1 MIPIR
6 LSLRNFMCYR
16 DTAEV
21 LDLTGVH
28 LACLAGENGA
38 GKSAL
43 LEAMTW
49 SLWGRARDRMMDDE
63 LISKGATEMEI
74 DFHFGMGSEH
84 YRVIRKRARKGNAGT
99 TMLDVMVSESGEES
113 SWKTISGATV
123 RESQQRINQLLKLDY
138 ETFINSAF
146 ILQGRADEFTV
157 KNPADRKRIL
167 ADILGL
173 AQYDRL
179 EEAAKEESRERKARM
194 NELEGAIR
202 QVDVELLKRPSYEQN
217 LEEVEAQLLDAQE
230 NLSTSRAELIEL
242 QAQVQALD
250 HNRGRLKELQERQRN
265 REGIML
271 TAKARLENNTT
282 RKTELV
288 ALLARREEIE
298 KGYAEWQR
306 VQEEERRLNEA
317 LASMRRLE
325 NEQSALERQI
335 DGEKIRLE
343 STAANHREHIR
354 KLGSNL
360 ASRGVL
366 ENQLAEVLD
375 KLRKLEQLQ
384 VQYEDTR
391 CQRENLDVR
400 MQTLTREL
408 TQAKDE
414 GLQLRQK
421 LDLIMST
428 HAESNGHV
436 GCPLCGADLTADT
449 LRRVQTSY
457 EDDIKQKR
465 LDYDRKNKELEGIN
479 KQIVAAE
486 RKLTQ
491 EREDLKP
498 LEMHR
503 QREANVRAKISGLD
517 MDEQQLARE
526 EAALVEVR
534 MRLDEGDYAHE
545 ARTAMLALQ
554 ARMRS
559 LAYDEEAHHAVSRRV
574 ATMRAEQYD
583 QLYHRLQNA
592 ERELASVEQ
601 YIEDDTLHL
610 DAWTAERAV
619 DAEEIGT
626 LLPKLGQW
634 EIVRQQHAEKVTE
647 EKWLAGM
654 VSEMGEK
661 RGGLKRQIE
670 HCDGLQEEKGRYT
683 TEYNK
688 AVEEKVAYDELAV
701 AFGKKGIQAMI
712 IENIIPEVEEEA
724 NKLLHRM
731 TDGRMTVQFATQRD
745 AKSSKNVIE
754 TLDINISDEI
764 GTRAYEMYSGGEAFR
779 VNLAVRIALS
789 KLLARRAGTQLQTLV
804 IDEGFGSQDG
814 QGREKLVSAIHS
826 IEGDFER
833 ILVITHIEELKDE
846 FPVRITIVKTP
857 TGSRILMG
865 EGELA
870 SAA

>member
-1 MIPIR
+1 
-6 LSLRNFMCYR
+6 RNFMCYR
-16 DTAEV
+16 DAAEV

-28 LACLAGENGA
+28 LACLAGETGA

-49 SLWGRARDRMMDDE
+49 ALWGRARDRMMDDE
-63 LISKGATEMEI
+63 LISKGATEMEV

-84 YRVIRKRARKGNAGT
+84 YRVIRKRARKGNNGT
-99 TMLDVMVSESGEES
+99 TMLDVMVSDGGEES
-113 SWKTISGATV
+113 TWKTISGSTV
-123 RESQQRINQLLKLDY
+123 RESQHRITQLLKLDY

-173 AQYDRL
+173 SQYDRL
-179 EEAAKEESRERKARM
+179 EEAAKEEARERKARM
-194 NELEGAIR
+194 NELEGTIKQIDA
-202 QVDVELLKRPSYEQN
+202 QLLVRPEAEKQ
-217 LEEVEAQLLDAQE
+217 LVEVEAQLIDAQE
-230 NLSTSRAELIEL
+230 SLATSRAELVEL
-242 QAQVQALD
+242 HAQVQGLD
-250 HNRGRLKELQERQRN
+250 HNRDRLRELQERQRS
-265 REGIML
+265 REGMML
-271 TAKARLENNTT
+271 TSKARLENNTT
-282 RKTELV
+282 RKTDLV
-288 ALLARREEIE
+288 VLIARRGEIE
-298 KGYAEWQR
+298 QGYAGWQR

-317 LASMRRLE
+317 LASMRRME

-335 DGEKIRLE
+335 DGERIRLE
-343 STAANHREHIR
+343 STTTHHREQLR

-366 ENQLAEVLD
+366 ESQLSEVLD
-375 KLRKLEQLQ
+375 KLRRFEQLQ
-384 VQYEDTR
+384 DRHEDTR
-391 CQRENLDVR
+391 CLRDNLDVKMR
-400 MQTLTREL
+400 TLKSEL
-408 TQAKDE
+408 DACEEEGRQLAAK
-414 GLQLRQK
+414 LK
-421 LDLIMST
+421 LIMT
-428 HAESNGHV
+428 AHAEGQGHAD
-436 GCPLCGADLTADT
+436 CPLCGSDLTADA
-449 LRRVQTSY
+449 LKRVQASY
-457 EDDIKQKR
+457 DHDIKQKR
-465 LDYDRKNKELEGIN
+465 LEYERKRKELDAVNKE
-479 KQIVAAE
+479 IVA
-486 RKLTQ
+486 TQ
-491 EREDLKP
+491 KKYAQEADELKP

-503 QREANVRAKISGLD
+503 QREANLKASIAGLD
-517 MDEQQLARE
+517 MDEQQLAKE
-526 EAALVEVR
+526 EAALVQVR
-534 MRLDEGDYAHE
+534 MKLDEGDYAHE
-545 ARTAMLALQ
+545 AREALLALQ

-559 LAYDEEAHHAVSRRV
+559 LAYDEEAHRAVSRRV
-574 ATMRAEQYD
+574 AEMRGQQYD
-583 QLYHRLQNA
+583 QLYHKLQNA

-601 YIEDDTLHL
+601 FIEDDTLHL
-610 DAWTAERAV
+610 EAWTAERAV

-634 EIVRQQHAEKVTE
+634 EIVKQQHAEKLDE

-654 VSEMGEK
+654 VSRLGEQ
-661 RGGLKRQIE
+661 RGGLKTQIE
-670 HCDGLQEEKGRYT
+670 HCEQQQEEKGRYT

-688 AVEEKVAYDELAV
+688 AAEEKAAYDELAT

-745 AKSSKNVIE
+745 AKSSKSVIE

-814 QGREKLVSAIHS
+814 QGREKLVSAIRS

-846 FPVRITIVKTP
+846 FPVRINIIKTP
-857 TGSRILMG
+857 GGSHIMMN

-870 SAA
+870 PAA

>member
-1 MIPIR
+1 
-6 LSLRNFMCYR
+6 MCYR
-16 DTAEV
+16 DSAEV

-49 SLWGRARDRMMDDE
+49 ALWGRARDRMMDDE
-63 LISKGATEMEI
+63 LISKGATEMEV

-84 YRVIRKRARKGNAGT
+84 YRVIRKRARKGNTGT
-99 TMLDVMVSESGEES
+99 TMLDVMVSDSGEES
-113 SWKTISGATV
+113 SWKTISGSTV
-123 RESQQRINQLLKLDY
+123 RESQHHIGQFLKLDY

-179 EEAAKEESRERKARM
+179 EEVAKEEARERKARM
-194 NELEGAIR
+194 NELEGTIR
-202 QVDVELLKRPSYEQN
+202 QIDAQLLKRPTYEQE
-217 LEEVEAQLLDAQE
+217 LVEAEAQLIDAQE
-230 NLSTSRAELIEL
+230 SLATSRSDLVEIQSQMQSLE
-242 QAQVQALD
+242 
-250 HNRGRLKELQERQRN
+250 HNRGRLRELQERQRN

-288 ALLARREEIE
+288 ALIGRRDEIE
-298 KGYAEWQR
+298 QGYAEWQR

-317 LASMRRLE
+317 LASMRRME

-343 STAANHREHIR
+343 STVSNHRENIR

-366 ENQLAEVLD
+366 DSQLSEVLD
-375 KLRKLEQLQ
+375 KLRKFEQLQ
-384 VQYEDTR
+384 AKHEDTR
-391 CQRENLDVR
+391 CMRENLDVKMR
-400 MQTLTREL
+400 TLKSEL
-408 TQAKDE
+408 DSCEEEGRQLAAK
-414 GLQLRQK
+414 LK
-421 LDLIMST
+421 LIMT
-428 HAESNGHV
+428 AHAEGQGHAD
-436 GCPLCGADLTADT
+436 CPLCGSDLTADA
-449 LRRVQTSY
+449 LKRVQASY
-457 EDDIKQKR
+457 DHDIKQKR
-465 LDYDRKNKELEGIN
+465 LEYDRKRKELDGLNKE
-479 KQIVAAE
+479 IVA
-486 RKLTQ
+486 TQ
-491 EREDLKP
+491 KKYAQEAEDLKP
-498 LEMHR
+498 LEVYR
-503 QREANVRAKISGLD
+503 QREANLRASIVSLD
-517 MDEQQLARE
+517 ADEQQLSKE
-526 EAALVEVR
+526 ESALVEVR
-534 MRLDEGDYAHE
+534 MRLDESDYAHE
-545 ARTAMLALQ
+545 SREALVALQ

-559 LAYDEEAHHAVSRRV
+559 LAYDEDAHRVVSRRV
-574 ATMRAEQYD
+574 AAMRAEEYD
-583 QLYHRLQNA
+583 QLYHKLQNA
-592 ERELASVEQ
+592 DRELASVER

-610 DAWTAERAV
+610 EAWTAERAV
-619 DAEEIGT
+619 DAEEIGN

-634 EIVRQQHAEKVTE
+634 EIVRQQHTEKIDE
-647 EKWLAGM
+647 EKWLAEM
-654 VSEMGEK
+654 VSGLSER

-670 HCDGLQEEKGRYT
+670 DCDKWQEEKGRYS

-688 AVEEKVAYDELAV
+688 AVEEKVAYDELAI

-724 NKLLHRM
+724 NKLLGKM

-745 AKSSKNVIE
+745 AKSSKSVIE

-846 FPVRITIVKTP
+846 FPVRITIVKTV
-857 TGSRILMG
+857 TGSHIVMG
-865 EGELA
+865 DLA
-870 SAA
+870 EAA

>member
-16 DTAEV
+16 DAAEV

-49 SLWGRARDRMMDDE
+49 ALWGRARDRMMDDE
-63 LISKGATEMEI
+63 LISKGATEMEV

-99 TMLDVMVSESGEES
+99 TMLDVMVSDGGEES
-113 SWKTISGATV
+113 AWKTISGSTV
-123 RESQQRINQLLKLDY
+123 RESQHRITQLLKLDY

-173 AQYDRL
+173 SQYDRL

-194 NELEGAIR
+194 NELEGTIKQIDA
-202 QVDVELLKRPSYEQN
+202 QLLVRPDAEKQ
-217 LEEVEAQLLDAQE
+217 LVEVEAQLIDAQE
-230 NLSTSRAELIEL
+230 SLSTSRAELVEL
-242 QAQVQALD
+242 HAQVQSLD
-250 HNRGRLKELQERQRN
+250 HNRGRLRELQERQRS
-265 REGIML
+265 REGMML
-271 TAKARLENNTT
+271 TAKARLENNTA

-288 ALLARREEIE
+288 ALIARRGEIE
-298 KGYAEWQR
+298 QGYAGWQR
-306 VQEEERRLNEA
+306 AQEEERRLNDA
-317 LASMRRLE
+317 LATMRRME
-325 NEQSALERQI
+325 NEQSTLERQI

-343 STAANHREHIR
+343 STAANHRDKIR
-354 KLGSNL
+354 ELGSRL
-360 ASRGVL
+360 AARGVL
-366 ENQLAEVLD
+366 ESQLSEVLD
-375 KLRKLEQLQ
+375 KLRRLEQLQ
-384 VQYEDTR
+384 AQYEDTR
-391 CQRENLDVR
+391 CQRENFDVR

-408 TQAKDE
+408 TQCKDE

-428 HAESNGHV
+428 HAESNGHA
-436 GCPLCGADLTADT
+436 GCPLCGSDLTADA

-465 LDYDRKNKELEGIN
+465 QEYDRKNKELEGIN
-479 KQIVAAE
+479 KQIIATE
-486 RKLTQ
+486 RKLAQ
-491 EREDLKP
+491 EREELKP

-517 MDEQQLARE
+517 MDEQQLAKE
-526 EAALVEVR
+526 EAALVQVR
-534 MRLDEGDYAHE
+534 MRLDEGDYAHDARE
-545 ARTAMLALQ
+545 ALLALQ

-559 LAYDEEAHHAVSRRV
+559 LAYDEEAHRAVTRRV
-574 ATMRAEQYD
+574 AEMRGQQYD
-583 QLYHRLQNA
+583 QLYHKLQNV

-601 YIEDDTLHL
+601 FIEDDTLHL

-634 EIVRQQHAEKVTE
+634 EIVKQQHAEKVEE
-647 EKWLAGM
+647 EKWLANM
-654 VSEMGEK
+654 VSELGEA
-661 RGGLKRQIE
+661 RGGLKKQIE
-670 HCDGLQEEKGRYT
+670 HCEQQQEEKVRYT
-683 TEYNK
+683 LEYNR
-688 AVEEKVAYDELAV
+688 AAEEKAAYDELAT

-745 AKSSKNVIE
+745 AKSSKSVIE
-754 TLDINISDEI
+754 TLDINISDEV

-814 QGREKLVSAIHS
+814 QGREKLVGAIRS
-826 IEGDFER
+826 IQGDFER

-846 FPVRITIVKTP
+846 FPVRINIIKTP
-857 TGSRILMG
+857 SGSHIMMH

>member
-1 MIPIR
+1 
-6 LSLRNFMCYR
+6 MCYR
-16 DTAEV
+16 DAAEV

-49 SLWGRARDRMMDDE
+49 ALWGRARDRMMDDE
-63 LISKGATEMEI
+63 LISKGATEMEV

-99 TMLDVMVSESGEES
+99 TMLDVMVSDGGEES
-113 SWKTISGATV
+113 TWKTISGSTV
-123 RESQQRINQLLKLDY
+123 RESQHRITQLLKLDY

-173 AQYDRL
+173 SQYDRL
-179 EEAAKEESRERKARM
+179 EEAAKEEARERKARM
-194 NELEGAIR
+194 NELEGTIKQIDA
-202 QVDVELLKRPSYEQN
+202 QLLVRPEAEKQ
-217 LEEVEAQLLDAQE
+217 LVEVEAQLIDAQE
-230 NLSTSRAELIEL
+230 SLATSRAELVEL
-242 QAQVQALD
+242 HAQVQSLD
-250 HNRGRLKELQERQRN
+250 HNRDRLRELQERQRS
-265 REGIML
+265 REGMML
-271 TAKARLENNTT
+271 TSKARLENNTA

-288 ALLARREEIE
+288 ALIARRGEIE
-298 KGYAEWQR
+298 QGYADWQR
-306 VQEEERRLNEA
+306 VQEEERRLNGA
-317 LASMRRLE
+317 LATMRRME

-335 DGEKIRLE
+335 DGERIRLE
-343 STAANHREHIR
+343 STTTHHREQLR

-366 ENQLAEVLD
+366 ESQLSEVLD
-375 KLRKLEQLQ
+375 KLRRFEQLQ
-384 VQYEDTR
+384 DRHEDTR
-391 CQRENLDVR
+391 CMRDNLDVKMR
-400 MQTLTREL
+400 TLKSEL
-408 TQAKDE
+408 DACEEEGRQLAAK
-414 GLQLRQK
+414 LK
-421 LDLIMST
+421 LIMT
-428 HAESNGHV
+428 AHAEGQGHAD
-436 GCPLCGADLTADT
+436 CPLCGSDLTADA
-449 LRRVQTSY
+449 LKRVQASY
-457 EDDIKQKR
+457 DHDIKQKR
-465 LDYDRKNKELEGIN
+465 LEYERKRKELDAVNKE
-479 KQIVAAE
+479 IVA
-486 RKLTQ
+486 TQ
-491 EREDLKP
+491 KKYAQEADDLKP

-503 QREANVRAKISGLD
+503 QREANLKASIAGLD
-517 MDEQQLARE
+517 MDEQQLAKE
-526 EAALVEVR
+526 EAALVQVR

-545 ARTAMLALQ
+545 AREALLALQ

-559 LAYDEEAHHAVSRRV
+559 LAYDEEAHRAVSRRV
-574 ATMRAEQYD
+574 AEMRVQQYD
-583 QLYHRLQNA
+583 QLYHKLQNA

-601 YIEDDTLHL
+601 FIEDDTLHL
-610 DAWTAERAV
+610 EAWTAERAV

-634 EIVRQQHAEKVTE
+634 EIVKQQHAEKLEE

-654 VSEMGEK
+654 VSRLGEQ
-661 RGGLKRQIE
+661 RGGLKKQIE
-670 HCDGLQEEKGRYT
+670 HCEQQQEEKGRYT

-688 AVEEKVAYDELAV
+688 AAEEKAAYDELAT

-745 AKSSKNVIE
+745 AKSSKSVIE

-814 QGREKLVSAIHS
+814 QGREKLVSAIRS

-846 FPVRITIVKTP
+846 FPVRINIIKTP
-857 TGSRILMG
+857 SGSHIMMN

-870 SAA
+870 PAA